1 MTTQTVYIENDL
13 EFPIDAD
20 RLTRAVIEVL
30 KQEDAAPEASVSVV
44 FTSDEEVAQLNR
56 EFRGVDAPTD
66 VLSFPSEPLPE
77 ALLDEIYGGD
87 VPDEDDIE
95 ADYLGDMV
103 IAYPY
108 AAVQAAR
115 EGHALNDSLDLL
127 VVHGT
132 LHLLGYDHDTPQ
144 NRAEMWAAQEKA
156 LIALGIPTHI
166 VPDLEGHQGKDR
178 DPQDPHDSHR

>member
-1 MTTQTVYIENDL
+1 MTAPQVDIQNDL
-13 EFPIDAD
+13 EFPINAD
-20 RLTRAVIEVL
+20 RLTRAVTHVL
-30 KQEDAAPEASVSVV
+30 TQESAAPESMVSVV
-44 FTSDEEVAQLNR
+44 FTSDEEVAELNR
-56 EFRGVDAPTD
+56 EFRGIDAPTD
-66 VLSFPSEPLPE
+66 VLSFPAEPLPE
-77 ALLDEIYGGD
+77 SLLDEIYG
-87 VPDEDDIE
+87 DDIPDDALE
-95 ADYLGDMV
+95 SDYIGDLI

-108 AAVQAAR
+108 AVSQATR
-115 EGHALNDSLDLL
+115 EGHALDDSLDLL

-178 DPQDPHDSHR
+178 DPQDPHEPHP